1 MLAIFRMR
9 PYLYKTRV
17 SSFGEKET
25 NSWLALYKRQQDSL
39 NCWGVGGGPA
49 FDIWRF
55 LRKGR
60 NGLLM
65 SF

>member
-17 SSFGEKET
+17 SSFGEKEI
-25 NSWLALYKRQQDSL
+25 NSWLALYKRQQDR
-39 NCWGVGGGPA
+39 GVGGGPA